1 MVYNWTF
8 PPLASSGFIVQAIAT
23 MDFLRGLTLTKQKK
37 KKMKKKTTKQK
48 EEEEEEEE
56 EECTSQT
63 AGILFFSNTNRCAT
77 VLKMYY
83 CTLDWQRTAGMSGS
97 ESRAYMHDSFVA
109 VHVRADYAA
118 HTPI

>member
-1 MVYNWTF
+1 
-8 PPLASSGFIVQAIAT
+8 

-37 KKMKKKTTKQK
+37 KKKKKKKKTTKQK
-48 EEEEEEEE
+48 EEEE

-97 ESRAYMHDSFVA
+97 ESRAYMHDSFVT

-118 HTPI
+118 NTPI

>member
-8 PPLASSGFIVQAIAT
+8 PPLASSGLIVQAIAT

-48 EEEEEEEE
+48 EEEEE

>member
-37 KKMKKKTTKQK
+37 KKMKKTTKQK

-56 EECTSQT
+56 ECTRQT
-63 AGILFFSNTNRCAT
+63 AGILFFSTTNRCAT

-83 CTLDWQRTAGMSGS
+83 CTLD
-97 ESRAYMHDSFVA
+97 
-109 VHVRADYAA
+109 
-118 HTPI
+118 